1 METNSDYIEAEIE
14 NYMSDNPCPK
24 CKGARLKPEV
34 LAITVG
40 DKNIFEFCNLSIK
53 DELYL

>member
-1 METNSDYIEAEIE
+1 MKAVINELKRRYMESNSDYIKTEIE

-24 CKGARLKPEV
+24 CKGARLKKEV

-40 DKNIFEFCNLSIK
+40 A
-53 DELYL
+53 